1 MANNSEDGMDQHEA
15 EAVLSEQDF
24 EDESR
29 KLADVMQFIKEEHSR
44 LEAQMPATADHQ
56 QTADEIQRVLRA
68 QSDSFWTAL
77 EQPYFGRLD
86 YHHRREGDPVPG
98 PEESDEKPSPIRVIY
113 LGGTSIPSK
122 DVFSWTAPVGRLWY
136 TQSYEDGYTAP
147 RGYIATRVDLKRHLR
162 VREGHLEDLNDIFRR
177 MLPVSDSARQE
188 LLASQLS
195 GTGPDDG
202 QLTVIIETIEPEQ
215 YESIANVDDAVVIV
229 QGSAGSGKSEIG
241 LHRIAYLLSPFSEI
255 AERER
260 PTPDTTLLV
269 GPSQTFL
276 DNADYVLPGLGV
288 AVGVHRVRFSE
299 WLGDKLS
306 DSRVRFRPRIWNN
319 LLNRGVLT
327 DFDERVETFKGS
339 LFMADVIDRHVTEL
353 AAKVRRRCRA
363 LGPVLGPDSSVR
375 VTKDQARDTLGD
387 ILPRRAS
394 QLFLNVQREEFI
406 RRISQLVEQGGPVGV
421 QARRAGAQRR
431 RSGREALERERRER
445 NELDRRRRLIRNAV
459 IAWCESAWP
468 HIDFRQEYIN
478 ILSDT
483 EKVLELAGDR
493 LSAQDAQTLAESVSS
508 DSINVFGDAD
518 MGALAYLDHLLNE
531 TIESR
536 FRHVVV
542 DEAQD
547 ISPIEFKLLAIS
559 SSNNW
564 FTILGDTAQ
573 RLTPYRGIERW
584 RDVERVF
591 GRSEIAVQRARRSYR
606 STRQITVFTNRILRT
621 FDRNIAAPIPFEREG
636 ARVEY
641 SRSRNRSAM
650 YEAVL
655 DDVERTRLTVLPE
668 DSVIAIL
675 ARDSQNLNRFRE
687 FCTERG
693 YEGIVD
699 IGDQH
704 TDDPQTQTQTIL
716 ARIPDVKGLEY
727 DAVIVM
733 GVNDSFSD
741 TLFNKKLLYL
751 ATTRAKHYLA
761 IHWSG
766 KLSPILDEVSE
777 VGITRY
783 RG

>member
-1 MANNSEDGMDQHEA
+1 MMKEVRMDQHEA
-15 EAVLSEQDF
+15 EARRAEQAFD
-24 EDESR
+24 EESR

-56 QTADEIQRVLRA
+56 QTADEIQRVLQA

-77 EQPYFGRLD
+77 DQPYFGRLD
-86 YHHRREGDPVPG
+86 YYHRREGDAVPDSEG
-98 PEESDEKPSPIRVIY
+98 SDGTSIPIRVIY
-113 LGGTSIPSK
+113 LGGTSILDK

-136 TQSYEDGYTAP
+136 TQSSEDGYTAP

-162 VREGHLEDLNDIFRR
+162 IREGNLEDLSDIFRR
-177 MLPVSDSARQE
+177 MLPAADSARQE

-195 GTGPDDG
+195 STGPDDG
-202 QLTVIIETIEPEQ
+202 QLTVIVETIEPDQ
-215 YESIANVDDAVVIV
+215 YESIANVDDTVVIV

-241 LHRIAYLLSPFSEI
+241 LHRIAYLLSPFSDI

-269 GPSQTFL
+269 GPSQAFL
-276 DNADYVLPGLGV
+276 ENADDILPGLGV
-288 AVGVHRVRFSE
+288 AAGVHRVRFSE
-299 WLGDKLS
+299 WLGEKLS

-319 LLNRGVLT
+319 LLSRGEVR
-327 DFDERVETFKGS
+327 DFDEKVETFKGS
-339 LFMADVIDRHVTEL
+339 LAMADAMDKHVADMTAEI
-353 AAKVRRRCRA
+353 RRSCRN
-363 LGPVLGPDSSVR
+363 LGPVLGPDSNVR
-375 VTKDQARDTLGD
+375 VTREQVRDALREV
-387 ILPRRAS
+387 LPGRAS
-394 QLFLNVQREEFI
+394 QLFLNRQREEFI
-406 RRISQLVEQGGPVGV
+406 RRISGLVEQRGPVGIR
-421 QARRAGAQRR
+421 ARRAGAQRR
-431 RSGREALERERRER
+431 IGGRESLERERRER
-445 NELDRRRRLIRNAV
+445 NEIERGRRLIRNAV
-459 IAWCESAWP
+459 IAWCEPAWP
-468 HIDFRQEYIN
+468 HIDFRQEYITL
-478 ILSDT
+478 LSDT
-483 EKVLELAGDR
+483 EKMLTLAGDR
-493 LSAQDAQTLAESVSS
+493 LSAEDAQTLAESVSD

-518 MGALAYLDHLLNE
+518 MGALTYLDHLLNR

-536 FRHVVV
+536 FRHIVV

-547 ISPIEFKLLAIS
+547 ISPIEFKLLGIS

-641 SRSRNRSAM
+641 SRSRNLSAM

-655 DDVERTRLTVLPE
+655 DDVERIRLTVLQE

-675 ARDSQNLNRFRE
+675 ARDAQNLNRFRE

-693 YEGIVD
+693 YERIVD
-699 IGDQH
+699 IGDRH
-704 TDDPQTQTQTIL
+704 TDNSQTIL

-727 DAVIVM
+727 DAVMVM

-751 ATTRAKHYLA
+751 ATTRAKHYLG

-766 KLSPILDEVSE
+766 RRSPILDEVSE
-777 VGITRY
+777 QGITWHR
-783 RG
+783 R

>member
-1 MANNSEDGMDQHEA
+1 MDQHEA
-15 EAVLSEQDF
+15 EAVREEQAFD
-24 EDESR
+24 EESR
-29 KLADVMQFIKEEHSR
+29 KLADVMRFIREEQSR

-56 QTADEIQRVLRA
+56 QTADEIQRVLRE

-86 YHHRREGDPVPG
+86 YHHRREGEPVPG
-98 PEESDEKPSPIRVIY
+98 PEDSDETPRPIRVIY
-113 LGGTSIPSK
+113 LSGASIPSK
-122 DVFSWTAPVGRLWY
+122 NVFSWTAPVGRLWY

-147 RGYIATRVDLKRHLR
+147 RGHIATRVDLKRHLR

-177 MLPVSDSARQE
+177 MLPISDSARQD

-195 GTGPDDG
+195 GTGSDDG
-202 QLTVIIETIEPEQ
+202 PLTIIIETIEPEQ
-215 YESIANVDDAVVIV
+215 YESIANVDDTVVIV

-241 LHRIAYLLSPFSEI
+241 LHRIAYLLSPFSDI

-269 GPSQTFL
+269 GPSQAFL
-276 DNADYVLPGLGV
+276 DNADDLLPGLGV
-288 AVGVHRVRFSE
+288 AAGVYRVRFSE

-306 DSRVRFRPRIWNN
+306 DRRVRFNPRIWNN
-319 LLNRGVLT
+319 LLSRGVLT
-327 DFDERVETFKGS
+327 DFDEMAETFKGS
-339 LFMADVIDRHVTEL
+339 LAMADAMDRHVGEL
-353 AAKVRRRCRA
+353 TADVRRRCRD

-375 VTKDQARDTLGD
+375 VTRDQVRETLSEV
-387 ILPRRAS
+387 LPRRS
-394 QLFLNVQREEFI
+394 GHLFLNVQREEFI
-406 RRISQLVEQGGPVGV
+406 RRISGLVEQGGPVGAR
-421 QARRAGAQRR
+421 ARRAGSQRR
-431 RSGREALERERRER
+431 TEGRDALDRDRRER
-445 NELDRRRRLIRNAV
+445 NELERRRRLIRNAV

-478 ILSDT
+478 LLSGT
-483 EKVLELAGDR
+483 EKMLALAGSR
-493 LSAQDAQTLAESVSS
+493 LSSEDAQTLAGSVND
-508 DSINVFGDAD
+508 DSLNVFGDAD

-536 FRHVVV
+536 FRHIVV

-621 FDRNIAAPIPFEREG
+621 FDRNIDAPIPFQREG
-636 ARVEY
+636 PRVGY
-641 SRSRNRSAM
+641 SRHSSGEAM
-650 YEAVL
+650 YRSVIEDIARIRSMDSL
-655 DDVERTRLTVLPE
+655 DDA
-668 DSVIAIL
+668 VIAIL
-675 ARDSQNLNRFRE
+675 ARDTLNLNRFKG
-687 FCTERG
+687 FCG
-693 YEGIVD
+693 KHGIDGIVE
-699 IGDQH
+699 IGNEQPDGPR
-704 TDDPQTQTQTIL
+704 TVL

-766 KLSPILDEVSE
+766 KRSPILDEVSE
-777 VGITRY
+777 LGITRY
-783 RG
+783 RR

>member
-1 MANNSEDGMDQHEA
+1 MDQHEA
-15 EAVLSEQDF
+15 EVLRAEQAFD
-24 EDESR
+24 EESR
-29 KLADVMQFIKEEHSR
+29 KLADVMQFIRDEHSR

-56 QTADEIQRVLRA
+56 QTADEIQRVLRE

-98 PEESDEKPSPIRVIY
+98 SEDSDVTPKPVRVIY
-113 LGGTSIPSK
+113 LGGTSIPGK

-136 TQSYEDGYTAP
+136 AQSFEDGYTAP
-147 RGYIATRVDLKRHLR
+147 RGHIATRVDLKRHLR

-188 LLASQLS
+188 LLAGQLGS
-195 GTGPDDG
+195 TGPEDG
-202 QLTVIIETIEPEQ
+202 QLTIIIETIEPDQ
-215 YESIANVDDAVVIV
+215 YESIANVDDTVVIV

-241 LHRIAYLLSPFSEI
+241 LHRIAYLLSPFSDI

-269 GPSQTFL
+269 GPSQAFL
-276 DNADYVLPGLGV
+276 DNADYLLPGLGV
-288 AVGVHRVRFSE
+288 AAGVRRVRFSE
-299 WLGDKLS
+299 WLGEKLS
-306 DSRVRFRPRIWNN
+306 DRRVRFRPTIWNN
-319 LLNRGVLT
+319 LLNRGEVR
-327 DFDERVETFKGS
+327 DFDEKAETFKGS
-339 LFMADVIDRHVTEL
+339 LAMADSVDKYVGEL
-353 AAKVRRRCRA
+353 TAGIRRRCRD

-375 VTKDQARDTLGD
+375 VTRNQVRDTLSE
-387 ILPRRAS
+387 ILPRRTG

-406 RRISQLVEQGGPVGV
+406 RRISGLVEQSGPVGIR
-421 QARRAGAQRR
+421 ARRAGAQRR

-445 NELDRRRRLIRNAV
+445 NELERRRRLIRDAV
-459 IAWCESAWP
+459 VAWCESAWP
-468 HIDFRQEYIN
+468 HIDFRQEYISL
-478 ILSDT
+478 LSDT
-483 EKVLELAGDR
+483 NKMLALAGDR
-493 LSAQDAQTLAESVSS
+493 LSAQDAQTLAESVNS

-559 SSNNW
+559 SSTNW

-621 FDRNIAAPIPFEREG
+621 FDKNIPAPIPFEREG

-641 SRSRNRSAM
+641 CRSRNRSAM
-650 YEAVL
+650 FEAVL
-655 DDVERTRLTVLPE
+655 DDVERIRLTILPE

-675 ARDSQNLNRFRE
+675 ARDIQNLNRFRE

-704 TDDPQTQTQTIL
+704 TDNSQTIL

-751 ATTRAKHYLA
+751 ATTRAKHYLG

-766 KLSPILDEVSE
+766 KRSPILDEVSE
-777 VGITRY
+777 LGITWH

>member
-1 MANNSEDGMDQHEA
+1 MDQHEA
-15 EAVLSEQDF
+15 EAVQEEQAFD
-24 EDESR
+24 EESR
-29 KLADVMQFIKEEHSR
+29 KLADVMQFIRDEQSR

-68 QSDSFWTAL
+68 QSDSFYTAL

-86 YHHRREGDPVPG
+86 YYHRREGDPVPDS
-98 PEESDEKPSPIRVIY
+98 EDSDETPTPIRVIY
-113 LGGTSIPSK
+113 LGGTHIAGK
-122 DVFSWTAPVGRLWY
+122 NIFSWTAPVGRLWY

-147 RGYIATRVDLKRHLR
+147 KGYIATRVDLKRHLR

-177 MLPVSDSARQE
+177 MNQVSDSARQE
-188 LLASQLS
+188 LLARQLS

-202 QLTVIIETIEPEQ
+202 QLTVIIETIEPDQ
-215 YESIANVDDAVVIV
+215 YESIANVDDTVVIV

-241 LHRIAYLLSPFSEI
+241 LHRIAYLLSPFSDI

-269 GPSQTFL
+269 GPSQAFL
-276 DNADYVLPGLGV
+276 DNADDLLPGLGV
-288 AVGVHRVRFSE
+288 AAGVHRVRFSE
-299 WLGDKLS
+299 WLGENLS
-306 DSRVRFRPRIWNN
+306 DRRVRFRPRIWNN
-319 LLNRGVLT
+319 LLNRGKVR
-327 DFDERVETFKGS
+327 DFDENAETFKGS
-339 LFMADVIDRHVTEL
+339 LTMADAMDKHVGEL
-353 AAKVRRRCRA
+353 TADIRRRCRD

-375 VTKDQARDTLGD
+375 VTRDQVRDLLSEV
-387 ILPRRAS
+387 LPRRS
-394 QLFLNVQREEFI
+394 GQLFLNVQREEFI
-406 RRISQLVEQGGPVGV
+406 RRISGLVEQGGPVG
-421 QARRAGAQRR
+421 ARAQRAGAQRR

-445 NELDRRRRLIRNAV
+445 SELERRRRLIRNAV
-459 IAWCESAWP
+459 IVWCESAWP
-468 HIDFRQEYIN
+468 HIDIRQEYVAL
-478 ILSDT
+478 LSDT
-483 EKVLELAGDR
+483 KKMLALAGNR
-493 LSAQDAQTLAESVSS
+493 LSAEDAQSLAESVNH
-508 DSINVFGDAD
+508 DSLNVFGDAD

-536 FRHVVV
+536 FRHIVV

-547 ISPIEFKLLAIS
+547 ISPIEFKLLTLS

-621 FDRNIAAPIPFEREG
+621 FDKNIAAPIPFEREG

-641 SRSRNRSAM
+641 SRHSNGDVM
-650 YEAVL
+650 YQ
-655 DDVERTRLTVLPE
+655 
-668 DSVIAIL
+668 SVIDDIDRIRAMDDLGDAVISIL
-675 ARDSQNLNRFRE
+675 ARDNLNLNRFKD
-687 FCTERG
+687 FCSKHG
-693 YEGIVD
+693 IDGIVD
-699 IGDQH
+699 IGNEHPDGPL
-704 TDDPQTQTQTIL
+704 TVL

-766 KLSPILDEVSE
+766 RRSPILDEVSE
-777 VGITRY
+777 LGITQY
-783 RG
+783 RR